1 MNHRVYAARQMVL
14 GLGRLG
20 FLSLIALTVFS
31 ILTGCASVPAQ
42 SATVLPAETAVPAAA
57 TVASHGYSRHSD
69 AYISTINCHTEPDRN
84 THPGRRCQSKAH
96 TTPVSDQSARSS
108 GAD

>member
-1 MNHRVYAARQMVL
+1 MNHRVYAARRVVL
-14 GLGRLG
+14 VLGRLG
-20 FLSLIALTVFS
+20 FLSLIAS
-31 ILTGCASVPAQ
+31 RAGSYDRGRGI
-42 SATVLPAETAVPAAA
+42 
-57 TVASHGYSRHSD
+57 HGRSRHSD
-69 AYISTINCHTEPDRN
+69 TRSSATDCHTEPDRN